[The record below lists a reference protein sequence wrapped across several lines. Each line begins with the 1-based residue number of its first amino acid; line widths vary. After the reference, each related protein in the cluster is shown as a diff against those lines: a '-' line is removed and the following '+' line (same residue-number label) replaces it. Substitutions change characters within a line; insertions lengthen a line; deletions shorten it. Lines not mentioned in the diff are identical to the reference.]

1 MVGFRAVRSC
11 SERGLPVYTRGF
23 PLGGAAL
30 QMRWAAGGQAA
41 FQPQILSAAESG
53 ARGVGLRPGPARLCG
68 GAAKGSPLADRKPNC
83 SPALRRLS
91 CLGLPPSRPPPT
103 CNTGGPVP
111 SEPRRGERSL
121 RP

>member
-11 SERGLPVYTRGF
+11 SERGLPLYTRGF

-53 ARGVGLRPGPARLCG
+53 ARGVGLGPG
-68 GAAKGSPLADRKPNC
+68 
-83 SPALRRLS
+83 PALRRCS
-91 CLGLPPSRPPPT
+91 QGQPPCRPQAELQSRSEAPFMPRPAALT
-103 CNTGGPVP
+103 AP
-111 SEPRRGERSL
+111 SHL
-121 RP
+121 